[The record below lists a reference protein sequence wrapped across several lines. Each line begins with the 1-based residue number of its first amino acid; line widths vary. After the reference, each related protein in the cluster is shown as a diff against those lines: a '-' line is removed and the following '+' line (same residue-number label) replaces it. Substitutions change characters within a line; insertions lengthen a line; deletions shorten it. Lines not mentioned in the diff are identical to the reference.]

1 MALWPYPRGPILVGL
16 TVGDA
21 TTGVPVPDTV
31 PPKSPAVPG
40 KTKRAIVS
48 GKHASQASARHAA
61 WEEEGEKNATDM
73 SPERKKAF
81 LEAMAH
87 AAQEDKKATAVC
99 RNGAHP
105 LLSRPIIVEEDY
117 IECRAHAI
125 DGIRWTK
132 IPFVEM
138 EKIAES

>member
-1 MALWPYPRGPILVGL
+1 MPGI
-16 TVGDA
+16 
-21 TTGVPVPDTV
+21 V
-31 PPKSPAVPG
+31 PPKIPAVPG
-40 KTKRAIVS
+40 KRERAIVS

-73 SPERKKAF
+73 SSERKKAF

-87 AAQEDKKATAVC
+87 AAEEDKKVTVVC
-99 RNGAHP
+99 RNGAHL

-132 IPFVEM
+132 IGFVEI
-138 EKIAES
+138 EKIVES